1 MKLSDFDFRIWDGEK
16 YIKLKND
23 GGNDSITHRCE
34 GYAIGLIG
42 DEKTIYNI
50 KAGVEYN
57 GYTYD
62 DYKYVENL
70 SVDENKCEIEL
81 FTGYFDKNGNKI
93 YENDILMN
101 ELTEEIFY
109 ITRDDTY
116 KMSEI
121 ILYGKDY
128 NGNLYRKRN
137 SGGINLLKMLVSDK
151 NMSVVG
157 NIHENPELLEE
168 GKQWK
173 LANL

>member
-1 MKLSDFDFRIWDGEK
+1 MKLKDFDFRIWNNNSKTYEAE
-16 YIKLKND
+16 
-23 GGNDSITHRCE
+23 SITE
-34 GYAIGLIG
+34 SLGFVTSVFKQLTYK
-42 DEKTIYNI
+42 EPTI
-50 KAGVEYN
+50 
-57 GYTYD
+57 
-62 DYKYVENL
+62 DY
-70 SVDENKCEIEL
+70 EIEV

-93 YENDILMN
+93 YENDILMI